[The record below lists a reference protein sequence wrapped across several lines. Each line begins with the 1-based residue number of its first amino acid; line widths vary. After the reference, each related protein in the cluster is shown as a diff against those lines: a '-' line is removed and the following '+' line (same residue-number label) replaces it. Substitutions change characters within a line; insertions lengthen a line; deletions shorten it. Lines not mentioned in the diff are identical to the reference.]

1 MVLKVPMKKKD
12 VKSAGSYFG
21 PPISYEDLCVMAH
34 LIENNE
40 KMHRIFEN
48 KHEDSIRKVIFNSPA
63 TIVFWE
69 DGSKTVVKAVNEP
82 FDPEKGLAM
91 AVCKKFF
98 GNDSKYYN
106 IFKKWI
112 PEELM
117 EEAENAKLDLVC
129 VSCELKHC
137 QEEQK
142 EPDGSIE
149 ELHDYRNLLR
159 NGYMAKQEAE
169 NGG

>member
-12 VKSAGSYFG
+12 AKSAGSYFG

-40 KMHRIFEN
+40 KMHRIFDN

-117 EEAENAKLDLVC
+117 EEAEMDRMRLALEQYEPKSDQISLDRHDSDVAELYNYRKLM
-129 VSCELKHC
+129 
-137 QEEQK
+137 Q
-142 EPDGSIE
+142 DGYS
-149 ELHDYRNLLR
+149 
-159 NGYMAKQEAE
+159 AQQEAE
-169 NGG
+169 NGD